1 MATEFTPDDAVRAIQ
16 AMPRVLET
24 LAGHLTQI
32 TDRMERSARWQC
44 WLLALV
50 LLSSVGMFVVGAWT
64 HGVQNEALRH
74 VMQENRAIF
83 ERLNR

>member
-1 MATEFTPDDAVRAIQ
+1 
-16 AMPRVLET
+16 
-24 LAGHLTQI
+24 
-32 TDRMERSARWQC
+32 MERYARWQC

-64 HGVQNEALRH
+64 HGVQNEALRQ

-83 ERLNR
+83 QRLNR